1 MTQRLANLRILVADD
16 QMDVARTL
24 CRPLHKEGARLRFAA
39 DGHTALQEIDTHP
52 FDLLLIDMKMPPE
65 EWGGLWLLRQLKE
78 RQCRI
83 PSLVLSGE
91 GSKQQVIEA
100 LRLDAVDWVVKDT
113 AGEELLDRCAA
124 TLTDRLGASLE
135 VATHRLPTPLAHRFA
150 RYARAT
156 DPDKKV
162 HDGLHAL
169 EALLRF
175 AAVLGLSSTP
185 PAPLRGVTPDRLAAP
200 SMGTWFDLCTALSSR
215 PDAGSDF
222 RRVHSWIAPERA
234 DHQPVQS
241 LISVRNALAHGRDT
255 PTLEQ
260 ADQLDQLLRRFAHRA
275 ASSWCADLAVPTSM
289 TYDGTQYTLE
299 VLTLQGVGKPTPS
312 TVSTPTPVITGQPIL
327 TSRGDTLVSLAPWL
341 LAHTEPA
348 SGTVR
353 CLQFDGL
360 QRTKDGLKAD
370 TPLRYARTDEGRGL
384 PAVHHPQARWLTLSP
399 WTSPQPTSQGSDRG

>member
-16 QMDVARTL
+16 QTDVARTL

-39 DGHTALQEIDTHP
+39 DGYTALQEIDSHP

-65 EWGGLWLLRQLKE
+65 EWGGLWLLQQLKE
-78 RQCRI
+78 RKCRI

-124 TLTDRLGASLE
+124 TVTDHLSESLE
-135 VATHRLPTPLAHRFA
+135 AAVHRLPTPLAHRFA

-156 DPDKKV
+156 DPDKKIRE
-162 HDGLHAL
+162 GLHTL
-169 EALLRF
+169 ESILRF
-175 AAVLGLSSTP
+175 AAVLGLSSTSP
-185 PAPLRGVTPDRLAAP
+185 TPLRGITPDRLAAP
-200 SMGTWFDLCTALSSR
+200 SMGTWFDICTALTIL
-215 PDAGSDF
+215 PDTGSDF
-222 RRVHSWIAPERA
+222 RRVHSWITPERA

-255 PTLEQ
+255 PTADQ
-260 ADQLDQLLRRFAHRA
+260 ADQLDKLLRRFAHRA
-275 ASSWCADLAVPTSM
+275 ASSWRADLAVPTSM
-289 TYDGTQYTLE
+289 TYDGNQYTLE
-299 VLTLQGVGKPTPS
+299 VLTLQGVGKPAPNTMS
-312 TVSTPTPVITGQPIL
+312 TSAPVITGQPIL
-327 TSRGDTLVSLAPWL
+327 ASREGTLLSLAPWL

-348 SGTVR
+348 TGTVR

-360 QRTKDGLKAD
+360 QRAKTGL
-370 TPLRYARTDEGRGL
+370 TPETPFRYARTDDGRGL
-384 PAVHHPQARWLTLSP
+384 PVVHHSQARWLTLSR
-399 WTSPQPTSQGSDRG
+399 WA